1 MTLLSTNWLNKIH
14 FIAQLVL
21 HEYNIQQNQLNVQC
35 KNIHPTDSAM
45 GSRLGFGCQ
54 HLTVTMCFTIPGA
67 LVVKARYLRG
77 SVAFAKFSH
86 TCVSMLLLLFK
97 NGSLPKQAKL
107 KMLFE
112 IIYEKN
118 AYITASVKLKH

>member
-45 GSRLGFGCQ
+45 GSRLGFGVPAPHCNNVLHYPWSLSCQ
-54 HLTVTMCFTIPGA
+54 G
-67 LVVKARYLRG
+67 
-77 SVAFAKFSH
+77 
-86 TCVSMLLLLFK
+86 
-97 NGSLPKQAKL
+97 
-107 KMLFE
+107 
-112 IIYEKN
+112 
-118 AYITASVKLKH
+118 